1 MAITARN
8 EKVPLAI
15 IMNKVDHTNVNESFK
30 KKVKA
35 LVPFNVCGETNGSKK
50 HKIIQF
56 SIHDDFW

>member
-35 LVPFNVCGETNGSKK
+35 LVPFNVCSETNYKK
-50 HKIIQF
+50 NLTSFRCRFTTIF
-56 SIHDDFW
+56 

>member
-1 MAITARN
+1 MAIPARN

-35 LVPFNVCGETNGSKK
+35 LVSFNVCGETNGSKK

-56 SIHDDFW
+56 SIHNDCW